1 MTDLPE
7 SDADA
12 LPEAPI
18 APGSIS
24 APDLIAALTDEEG
37 KLSVLERKLA
47 ATVLADVNYA
57 TNASITEIAARAG
70 VSPPTVTRFC
80 RRLGCAS
87 FSDFKV
93 QLAKS
98 AYVGLRYL
106 KPESVTSTAS
116 EVAEDIVT
124 KAQNALFEMHRG
136 LNLPAVEE
144 AVRLLAGAQM
154 IHAFGSGGN
163 SSMIV
168 NEFQNRLFRLG
179 CRVAASNDHGM
190 NLMISAAAEPGTVVF
205 GSSFTGRNQ
214 ELVRCFAMLRERGI
228 PTIALTQSNSPVAE
242 AADVVVS
249 VDLPEGQNIF
259 RASSTRFAML
269 AVVDIIANLVA
280 YADKPRSARIL
291 RGIKEQLIRHRDG
304 DDRQLL
310 GD

>member
-1 MTDLPE
+1 MTDRPD
-7 SDADA
+7 SANTA
-12 LPEAPI
+12 A
-18 APGSIS
+18 GMG
-24 APDLIAALTDEEG
+24 APDLIAALTDESG
-37 KLSVLERKLA
+37 LVSALERKLA
-47 ATVLADVNYA
+47 ASILADVSFA

-87 FSDFKV
+87 FSDFKL

-106 KPESVTSTAS
+106 RPESVTSTPA

-136 LNLPAVEE
+136 LDMAALSKAAET
-144 AVRLLAGAQM
+144 LARAQM
-154 IHAFGSGGN
+154 IYAFGSGGN

-168 NEFQNRLFRLG
+168 NELQNRLFRLG
-179 CRVAASNDHGM
+179 CRITASNDHGM
-190 NLMISAAAEPGTVVF
+190 SLMLAAAAEPDAVVI
-205 GSSFTGRNQ
+205 GSSFTGRNL
-214 ELVRCFAMLRERGI
+214 ELVRCFGLLRERGI
-228 PTIALTQSNSPVAE
+228 KTIALTQSNSPVAA
-242 AADVVVS
+242 AADVVIA

-259 RASSTRFAML
+259 RASSTRYAFL
-269 AVVDIIANLVA
+269 AAVDILANLVA
-280 YADKPRSARIL
+280 YADRSRSARLL
-291 RGIKEQLIRHRDG
+291 RGIKAQLVRHRDG

>member
-1 MTDLPE
+1 MSQPQETILQPDGTTA
-7 SDADA
+7 AD
-12 LPEAPI
+12 I
-18 APGSIS
+18 V
-24 APDLIAALTDEEG
+24 AALTDEEG
-37 KLSVLERKLA
+37 RLSTMEKRLAEFVLS
-47 ATVLADVNYA
+47 DVNYA

-93 QLAKS
+93 QLARS
-98 AYVGLRYL
+98 TYVGLRYL

-136 LNLPAVEE
+136 LNLSAVES
-144 AVRLLAGAQM
+144 AVRLLSNAGM

-168 NEFQNRLFRLG
+168 NELQNRLFRLG
-179 CRVAASNDHGM
+179 LRVAASNDHGM
-190 NLMISAAAEPGTVVF
+190 NLMLAAAAGPETVVF

-214 ELVRCFAMLRERGI
+214 ELVRCFRLLRERGI
-228 PTIALTQSNSPVAE
+228 PTIALTQNGSPVAA
-242 AADVVVS
+242 AADVVIAVN
-249 VDLPEGQNIF
+249 LPEGQNIF
-259 RASSTRFAML
+259 RASSTRFAFL

-280 YADKPRSARIL
+280 YADKARSTRIL